1 MMMLVAIVLFVAGLV
16 YAVIRITSP
25 KSTHTKEQNYTLDEK
40 YNAVKIE
47 KQKEIDRI
55 LEKINK
61 NGVQSLNSREKQL
74 LDDYSK
80 N

>member
-1 MMMLVAIVLFVAGLV
+1 MITISIVLFVAGLV
-16 YAVIRITSP
+16 YAVWRIANHNS
-25 KSTHTKEQNYTLDEK
+25 SHTKEQNYTIDEK
-40 YNAVKIE
+40 YNAAKVE

-61 NGVQSLNSREKQL
+61 SGVGSLSDREKQL
-74 LDDYSK
+74 LDEYSK

>member
-1 MMMLVAIVLFVAGLV
+1 MITISIVLFVAGLV
-16 YAVIRITSP
+16 YAVWRITNHNS
-25 KSTHTKEQNYTLDEK
+25 SHTKEQNYTIDEK
-40 YNAVKIE
+40 YNAAKVE
-47 KQKEIDRI
+47 QQKEIDRI

-61 NGVQSLNSREKQL
+61 NGVESLSSREKQL

>member
-1 MMMLVAIVLFVAGLV
+1 MMLVVIVLFVAGLV

-25 KSTHTKEQNYTLDEK
+25 KLTHTKEQNYTLDEK
-40 YNAVKIE
+40 YNAAKVE

>member
-1 MMMLVAIVLFVAGLV
+1 MMLVAIVLFVAGLI
-16 YAVIRITSP
+16 YAVIRITNHNAS
-25 KSTHTKEQNYTLDEK
+25 HTKEQNYTLDEK
-40 YNAVKIE
+40 YNAAKVE

>member
-1 MMMLVAIVLFVAGLV
+1 MLLAIVLFVAGIV
-16 YAVIRITSP
+16 YAVIRITGP
-25 KSTHTKEQNYTLDEK
+25 KPMHAKEQNYTIDEK
-40 YNAVKIE
+40 YNAAKVE

>member
-1 MMMLVAIVLFVAGLV
+1 MITICIVLFVAGLI
-16 YAVIRITSP
+16 YAVMRITGSNVP
-25 KSTHTKEQNYTLDEK
+25 HTKEQNYTIDEK
-40 YNAVKIE
+40 YNAAKVE

>member
-1 MMMLVAIVLFVAGLV
+1 MLLAIVLFVAGIV

-25 KSTHTKEQNYTLDEK
+25 KPMHAKEQNYTIDEK
-40 YNAVKIE
+40 YNAAKVE